1 MAKAVVV
8 MGGRI
13 DQQKQIRANKKER
26 EAAEE
31 KMNKA

>member
-13 DQQKQIRANKKER
+13 DELAQIRANQKER

-31 KMNKA
+31 KAKKA